1 MSDVKNQQLG
11 LEILEKCYTSA
22 IEGLPTSDSATILGE
37 EYLRKYGYDKKLAVE
52 KLVNAQV
59 AKCATTGFLTS
70 VGGALTLPVA
80 ISADIG
86 VNVYVQLRMIAS
98 IAVIGGYNPYD
109 DEVKTLAYMCLVGMA
124 GTDIVK
130 NVGIK
135 VGEKVTI
142 NMLKK
147 IPGKMLIKINQA
159 IGFRLI
165 TRAGTK
171 GVINLI
177 KIIPG
182 VSGVIGGGID
192 AVATKN
198 IAKRATDCFIDKKGI

>member
-22 IEGLPTSDSATILGE
+22 IEGLPTSDSAKVIGE
-37 EYLRKYGYDKKLAVE
+37 EYLRKYGYDKDLAIE
-52 KLVNAQV
+52 KLVNAQIM
-59 AKCATTGFLTS
+59 KCATTGFLTS

-80 ISADIG
+80 ISTDVG

-98 IAVIGGYNPYD
+98 IAVIGGYNPTD

-124 GTDIVK
+124 STDIVK
-130 NVGIK
+130 NAGIK

-147 IPGKMLIKINQA
+147 IPGKLLTKINQMV
-159 IGFRLI
+159 GFRLI
-165 TRAGTK
+165 TKMGTK

-177 KIIPG
+177 KVIPG
-182 VSGVIGGGID
+182 VSGVIGGSID

-198 IAKRATDCFIDKKGI
+198 IADRAKNCFIYGKGL

>member
-1 MSDVKNQQLG
+1 MSNEKNQQLG
-11 LEILEKCYTSA
+11 LDILEKCYTSA
-22 IEGLPTSDSATILGE
+22 IEGLPTSDSAIVLGQ
-37 EYLRKYGYDKKLAVE
+37 EYLRKYSSKDSAVE
-52 KLVNAQV
+52 KLVTNQI

-80 ISADIG
+80 ISADVG
-86 VNVYVQLRMIAS
+86 VNVYVQLRMIAA

-124 GTDIVK
+124 GTDVIK

-147 IPGKMLIKINQA
+147 INQF
-159 IGFRLI
+159 IGFRLV
-165 TRAGTK
+165 TKMGTK

-177 KIIPG
+177 KVIPG
-182 VSGVIGGGID
+182 ISGVIGGGID
-192 AVATKN
+192 AFATKN
-198 IAKRATDCFIDKKGI
+198 IANRAIDCFIKNKGV

>member
-1 MSDVKNQQLG
+1 MSNEKNQQLG
-11 LEILEKCYTSA
+11 LDILDKCYTSA
-22 IEGLPTSDSATILGE
+22 IEGLPTSDSAIVLGQ
-37 EYLRKYGYDKKLAVE
+37 EYLRKYSSKDSAVE
-52 KLVNAQV
+52 KLVTNQI

-80 ISADIG
+80 ISADVG
-86 VNVYVQLRMIAS
+86 VNVYVQLRMIAA

-124 GTDIVK
+124 GTDVIK

-147 IPGKMLIKINQA
+147 IPQF
-159 IGFRLI
+159 IGFRLV
-165 TRAGTK
+165 TKMGTK

-177 KIIPG
+177 KVIPG
-182 VSGVIGGGID
+182 ISGVIGGGID
-192 AVATKN
+192 AFATKN
-198 IAKRATDCFIDKKGI
+198 IANRAIDCFIKNKGV

>member
-1 MSDVKNQQLG
+1 MSNEKNQQLG
-11 LEILEKCYTSA
+11 LDILEKCYTSA
-22 IEGLPTSDSATILGE
+22 IEGLPTSDSAIVLGQ
-37 EYLRKYGYDKKLAVE
+37 EYLRKYSNKDSAVE
-52 KLVNAQV
+52 KLVTNQI

-80 ISADIG
+80 ISADVG
-86 VNVYVQLRMIAS
+86 VNVYVQLRMIAA

-124 GTDIVK
+124 GTDVIK

-142 NMLKK
+142 NILKK
-147 IPGKMLIKINQA
+147 IPGKMLIKINQF
-159 IGFRLI
+159 IGFRLV
-165 TRAGTK
+165 TKMGTK

-177 KIIPG
+177 KVIPG
-182 VSGVIGGGID
+182 ISGVIGGGID
-192 AVATKN
+192 AFATKN
-198 IAKRATDCFIDKKGI
+198 IANRAIDCFIKNKGV

>member
-1 MSDVKNQQLG
+1 MSNQTNQQLG
-11 LEILEKCYTSA
+11 LEILEKCYKSA
-22 IEGLPTSDSATILGE
+22 IEGLPTSDSAEVLGQ
-37 EYLRKYGYDKKLAVE
+37 EYLRKYNYDKDLAVE
-52 KLVNAQV
+52 KLVNAQI

-80 ISADIG
+80 VSADIG
-86 VNVYVQLRMIAS
+86 VNVYVQLRMIAA
-98 IAVIGGYNPYD
+98 IAVIGGYNPTD

-124 GTDIVK
+124 SADVVK

-147 IPGKMLIKINQA
+147 IPGKMLIKINQL

-165 TRAGTK
+165 TKAGTK
-171 GVINLI
+171 GIINLI

-182 VSGVIGGGID
+182 ISGVIGGGFD
-192 AVATKN
+192 AIATKN
-198 IAKRATDCFIDKKGI
+198 IANRAKDCFINNKGL

>member
-11 LEILEKCYTSA
+11 LEILEKCYASA
-22 IEGLPTSDSATILGE
+22 IEGLPTSDSAIVLGE
-37 EYLRKYGYDKKLAVE
+37 EYLRKYNGDKNLAVE
-52 KLVNAQV
+52 KLVNAQIV
-59 AKCATTGFLTS
+59 KCATTGFLTS

-98 IAVIGGYNPYD
+98 IAVIGGYNPHD

-124 GTDIVK
+124 STDIIK

-135 VGEKVTI
+135 MGEKVTI

-165 TRAGTK
+165 TKVGTK

-198 IAKRATDCFIDKKGI
+198 IAKRATYCFIDKKGI